1 MGRGEIKPV
10 KISRWW
16 GLGSLYALG
25 LVFFAGV
32 VSAQP
37 RIAVLD
43 FTLKDLTV
51 TPTPKEE
58 QLRSAALAPMLREA
72 LAAKG
77 YAVVHIDATA
87 QTHADAGF
95 AYLYDHPD
103 EAAQLAKRYGAEVV
117 AVGLLHKP
125 SFLFAYLKLR
135 LIDTHRVQSLGEF
148 IVEIKGSA
156 AKVTERGI
164 AQLAKQID
172 AKIR

>member
-1 MGRGEIKPV
+1 ME
-10 KISRWW
+10 ISRRRV
-16 GLGSLYALG
+16 LGKLYALG
-25 LVFFAGV
+25 LVFFVGV
-32 VSAQP
+32 ASADP

-51 TPTPKEE
+51 TPTSKEE
-58 QLRSAALAPMLREA
+58 WSRSAALAPMLREA

-87 QTHADAGF
+87 QTQADAGF

-103 EAAQLAKRYGAEVV
+103 EAAKLAKRYGAEIV

-135 LIDTHRVQSLGEF
+135 LIDTRRLQLLGEF